1 VTVYNLQGVVVR
13 SLALE
18 SVGAGGSQ
26 SLSWDGR
33 TDTGRQLP
41 SGVYFVKLEAGAT
54 TVYRKLLLL
63 GSQR

>member
-1 VTVYNLQGVVVR
+1 
-13 SLALE
+13 
-18 SVGAGGSQ
+18 VGAGGSQ